1 MKLSK
6 VKYLQKTKH
15 VPLVKLLQRV
25 QINTVSKTE
34 VMIIG
39 VLNNVYFNI
48 HSAKHE
54 STGFTSSAYRIFYK
68 VLKEH
73 VNFAVWEYEG

>member
-1 MKLSK
+1 
-6 VKYLQKTKH
+6 
-15 VPLVKLLQRV
+15 
-25 QINTVSKTE
+25 
-34 VMIIG
+34 MIIG

-54 STGFTSSAYRIFYK
+54 STWFTSSAYRIFYK